1 MHVWNVAS
9 CKEERDT
16 LYSVD
21 PLLSAGNLLPQGG
34 DLAREITWQIIEMG
48 EMVARNNLNVAATNW
63 IDIEEGQ
70 QSIAFKNGAWSNP
83 TLSHLAKKTLRRALW
98 SHDRVS

>member
-1 MHVWNVAS
+1 MSMHVWNVAS

-34 DLAREITWQIIEMG
+34 NLAREIAWQITEMY
-48 EMVARNNLNVAATNW
+48 EMVARNDLNMAATDR
-63 IDIEEGQ
+63 ID
-70 QSIAFKNGAWSNP
+70 
-83 TLSHLAKKTLRRALW
+83 
-98 SHDRVS
+98 V